1 MKMIKKYAIKVSCGL
16 AIGLTALMTACNGNF
31 EKVLPD
37 TDYSDS
43 ISVIYGNPKVLYLI
57 VDGARGVSVRDA
69 QAPHLTSLLPS
80 SIYSWVSLSDDEIN
94 GDAGN
99 WASLLTGVEKE
110 KHGVVNNDLSSA
122 NLDEYPVIFERVKE
136 ALPESSISVFGT
148 SALFT
153 EQLSAGAD
161 VKETFDGD
169 EGVTAAVIDALS
181 EDDATFITA
190 QFSGVDEAGAAHTY
204 DLSSP
209 EYKAAIL
216 AFDDQLGS
224 ILEALQNRPE
234 YESENWLVVVTSS
247 SGGPFTLPE
256 EENDNTIF
264 SKPAFNTFTVFYSR
278 QYGQRFIGKPYLG
291 SRFQGDFVRFQGQRK
306 AQLLQGDNSV
316 YDFAEDQ
323 EFTIELKVKKNPGP
337 DNNYKFYYPAVLGK
351 RSEWS
356 SGWGGSPGWTIFLED
371 RFWMFNLRGDD
382 GDVGQV
388 RGADLADATWNSI
401 AVSCVIRNGE
411 RFVRTYTNG
420 AYNGEMNITGWG
432 NIINDFP
439 LTMGYLQ
446 GNGHREP
453 DVYLSDVRIWRYPLP
468 DEVISQFACE
478 TYIDASHPFYDY
490 LAGYWPVYGGAEG
503 DTLIRDEGP
512 LGNHLRLSEDD
523 FSWDLLNEFICAPST
538 ADLGNLV
545 PGTADI
551 PAQLFSWLKIA
562 RQENWQLDG
571 RVWLDQ

>member
-1 MKMIKKYAIKVSCGL
+1 MKMIKKYAAYGLRGL
-16 AIGLTALMTACNGNF
+16 AMGLLTFLVACNGEF
-31 EKVLPD
+31 EKVLPE

-43 ISVIYGNPKVLYLI
+43 VNVIYGNPKVLYLI
-57 VDGARGVSVRDA
+57 VDGARGISVRDA
-69 QAPHLTSLLPS
+69 QPPNLTSLLPN
-80 SIYSWVSLSDDEIN
+80 SIYSWVSLSDDEVN
-94 GDAGN
+94 GDAAN

-110 KHGVVNNDLSSA
+110 KHGVVNDDLSSA

-136 ALPESSISVFGT
+136 ALPESKISVFGT

-153 EQLSAGAD
+153 GQLSAGAD
-161 VKETFDGD
+161 VKETFGGD
-169 EGVTAAVIDALS
+169 EEVTSAVIGALA
-181 EDDATFITA
+181 EEDATFITA
-190 QFSGVDEAGAAHTY
+190 QFSNIDEVGEAHTY

-216 AFDDQLGS
+216 GFDQQLGD
-224 ILEALQNRPE
+224 ILEALQNRPD
-234 YESENWLVVVTSS
+234 YENENWLVVITSS
-247 SGGPFTLPE
+247 SGGPFTIPD
-256 EENDNTIF
+256 EENDNTVF
-264 SKPAFNTFTVFYSR
+264 SKPAFNTFSVFYSR
-278 QYGQRFIGKPYLG
+278 SYEQRFLGKPYLG
-291 SRFQGDFVRFQGQRK
+291 TKFQGDFVRFQGQRN
-306 AQLLQGDNSV
+306 ARLLEGVNSV
-316 YDFAEDQ
+316 YNFEEDE

-351 RSEWS
+351 RSEWT
-356 SGWGGSPGWTIFLED
+356 SGWPGVGWNFFLED
-371 RFWMFNLRGDD
+371 RFWMFNLRGDA
-382 GDVGQV
+382 GNVGQV

-401 AVSCVIRNGE
+401 AVSCIIRNGE

-420 AYNGEMNITGWG
+420 AYNEEMNITGWG
-432 NIINDFP
+432 NISNEDP

-446 GNGHREP
+446 GSGHGEP
-453 DVYLSDVRIWRYPLP
+453 DVYISDVRIWRHPLP
-468 DEVISQFACE
+468 DSIISQFACE
-478 TYIDASHPFYDY
+478 TYIDASHPYY
-490 LAGYWPVYGGAEG
+490 EELAGYWPVYGGAEG

-512 LGNHLRLSEDD
+512 MGNHLRLSDDD

-545 PGTADI
+545 PGTSDI